1 MKKLLP
7 VAVIAAAAIAVP
19 AFAAKP
25 ANPGSPATTHN
36 NSNNSHSKRCKHST
50 LHKGYVFG
58 GTLTSVPT
66 ITQTA
71 GQGTASKSDDR
82 YDVTLSF
89 TVGNANKY
97 AKGDHPKGSTFS
109 DTIHN
114 VRVSFGQNTDAT
126 PRTPQIGDHVNVKGK
141 HAFKVKKNCTADPN
155 DPVGGT
161 TFQKVSFGDQPTP

>member
-7 VAVIAAAAIAVP
+7 VAVIVAAAIAVP

-25 ANPGSPATTHN
+25 ANPGTHTTHTN
-36 NSNNSHSKRCKHST
+36 THSKHCKHST
-50 LHKGYVFG
+50 LSKGYVFG
-58 GTLTSVPT
+58 GLLTAVPT

-71 GQGTASKSDDR
+71 GQGTASTADDR

-109 DTIHN
+109 DTLHN
-114 VRVSFGQNTDAT
+114 VRVSFGQNTNGT
-126 PRTPQIGDHVNVKGK
+126 PRNPPQIGDHVNVKGK
-141 HAFKVKKNCTADPN
+141 HAFKVKRNCTADPN
-155 DPVGGT
+155 NPVGST
-161 TFQKVSFGDQPTP
+161 TFVKVSFGDQPTP